1 MELLVILI
9 GYLLWRENSNKISSL
24 GKISYAE
31 LQTDIARVRAFWNT
45 IVAEAVRT
53 GVNPCI
59 IAGII
64 HRESQGNHTLV
75 TGKPPTY
82 GLMQLQER
90 TARAH
95 GMKGSVAN
103 LFNPETNIKT
113 GVNYYAS
120 QVKRYNDWVK
130 AISAYNAG
138 HATSKN
144 KAYVRDVVELSNI
157 YCQLSPST
165 LPITPMRF

>member
-1 MELLVILI
+1 MELLVLILI
-9 GYLLWRENSNKISSL
+9 GYLLWRENSEQISSL
-24 GKISYAE
+24 GKISYE
-31 LQTDIARVRAFWNT
+31 DLQTDIARVRTFWNT
-45 IVAEAVRT
+45 IVQEAVRA

-82 GLMQLQER
+82 GLMQLQEQ
-90 TARAH
+90 TARIH

-103 LFNPETNIKT
+103 LLNPEINIKT

-120 QVKRYNDWVK
+120 QIKRYNDWVK

-138 HATSKN
+138 HATTKN
-144 KAYVRDVVELSNI
+144 KAYVKDIIELSDV
-157 YCQLSPST
+157 YCRLSPSS
-165 LPITPMRF
+165 LITP